1 METTECKLE
10 GYFVYEGK
18 IQVKKRISYAHDMR
32 DIWLPRI
39 DLKVFQNKFTS
50 RIGDISDLKLRGTIL
65 WILCQKWVLP
75 TLWRLNSRESFYQG
89 K

>member
-10 GYFVYEGK
+10 GYFIYQGK
-18 IQVKKRISYAHDMR
+18 IQVKKRISYAHDMS
-32 DIWLPRI
+32 DIWLRRI
-39 DLKVFQNKFTS
+39 DLKNKFTS

-75 TLWRLNSRESFYQG
+75 TLWRRLNSRESLYQG